1 MTKLLAT
8 FCRPRSRQAA
18 GRAVAL
24 DIWTFARASILVAS
38 FEARPAK
45 QVPHTMGTRMKIEI
59 AFRALTLR
67 YHRASANCGAAV
79 AALATISAAV
89 AQQISTHQGSN
100 PAVSSEGAIHLIR
113 DAAPP
118 NGPNSLADVAER
130 VQPAVIGV
138 ISRSAGS
145 KELMPFDDVPDED
158 APEDQPGKGSPG
170 PNGLDPRNGSN
181 ARQSI
186 AMGSGFFISPDGYA
200 VTNSH
205 VVRDNDT
212 AAILTSD
219 KKTYPAKV
227 VGRDSL
233 SDLAL
238 IKVDGRTDFGYVNM
252 AEQSPRVGDW
262 VLTVGNP
269 FGLGGT
275 VTAGIVSAREREIEN
290 GPSEGFI
297 QIDAPIN
304 SGDSGGPSLNTNG
317 EVIGV
322 NSMIFSLSGG
332 WSGVAFAI
340 PADTVR
346 SVIPQLREKGTVTR
360 GSMGAEVQSVT
371 PEIADSLGADNLH
384 GAIIANVQQNGPA
397 AKAGLR
403 SGDVVTSVDGQSIKS
418 ATELTKKVHAM
429 APGSTIQLAMVRGGN
444 HSSLNVTL
452 GQLPHEPQQS
462 QSGK

>member
-1 MTKLLAT
+1 
-8 FCRPRSRQAA
+8 
-18 GRAVAL
+18 
-24 DIWTFARASILVAS
+24 
-38 FEARPAK
+38 
-45 QVPHTMGTRMKIEI
+45 MKIEI
-59 AFRALTLR
+59 AFRALNLR

-89 AQQISTHQGSN
+89 AQPISTHHGSN
-100 PAVSSEGAIHLIR
+100 PAVSPEGAIHLIR
-113 DAAPP
+113 DVASP

-145 KELMPFDDVPDED
+145 KQLTPGPPFDDVPDED

-219 KKTYPAKV
+219 KKTYEAKV

-238 IKVDGRTDFGYVNM
+238 IKVDGRTDFGYVKM

-317 EVIGV
+317 DVIGV

-346 SVIPQLREKGTVTR
+346 SVIPQLEGKGHR
-360 GSMGAEVQSVT
+360 
-371 PEIADSLGADNLH
+371 N
-384 GAIIANVQQNGPA
+384 
-397 AKAGLR
+397 AG
-403 SGDVVTSVDGQSIKS
+403 VDGCRSPIS
-418 ATELTKKVHAM
+418 D
-429 APGSTIQLAMVRGGN
+429 SRDCR
-444 HSSLNVTL
+444 
-452 GQLPHEPQQS
+452 
-462 QSGK
+462 